1 MTIAYCTGAALLKRD
16 LRLASLL
23 TYLVCS
29 SVILLTLW
37 QVWTARDNTLS
48 DIQTD
53 TVNLTNALN
62 TYTDGI
68 FKQSELVLIGLAERV
83 EHLED
88 DPRQMSR
95 LRGWWRSRWRR
106 CRSSMRCSGT
116 TPRAI

>member
-1 MTIAYCTGAALLKRD
+1 M
-16 LRLASLL
+16 